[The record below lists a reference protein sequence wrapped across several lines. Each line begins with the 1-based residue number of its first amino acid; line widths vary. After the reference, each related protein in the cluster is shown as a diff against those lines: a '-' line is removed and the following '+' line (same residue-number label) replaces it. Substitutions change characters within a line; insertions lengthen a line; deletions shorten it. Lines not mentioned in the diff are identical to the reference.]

1 MPIDGW
7 MSKQNVE
14 YQHSETVLGRKRE
27 GNVIPTKSGVTL
39 ENNLLNIKR
48 LGMEK
53 KNHIV

>member
-1 MPIDGW
+1 